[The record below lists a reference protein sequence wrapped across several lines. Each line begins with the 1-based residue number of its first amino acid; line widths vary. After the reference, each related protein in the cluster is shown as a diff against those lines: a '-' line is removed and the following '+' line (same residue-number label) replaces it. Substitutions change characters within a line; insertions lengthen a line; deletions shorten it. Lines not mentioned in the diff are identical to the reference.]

1 MGCDKIK
8 MFNMKEY
15 DHKKIEEKW
24 KRKWLEDNIYEAVD
38 FSSKPKRYILAEF
51 PYPSGNSLHAGHMM
65 RYTAPDVYAR
75 YLRMKGYNVLFP
87 MGWDA
92 FGLPAE
98 NHAIKTGVNPA
109 VITHEIIQ
117 KFRESFLR
125 MGYGIDWN
133 REIDTSSPEYYK
145 WTQWIFLKF
154 FENGLAE
161 YKETPIW
168 WCEDLKTVLADE
180 EVITD
185 KDGNKISERGEKPV
199 IKKMLKQWVL
209 KIPAYAE
216 KLIEGLDKV
225 DFPES
230 IKTAQRN
237 WIGKSEGANIIFDV
251 DGDKIEIFTTRPDT
265 IFGVTFMVFA
275 PEHPFVKKVLSKIE
289 NKEEVTN
296 YIGISKNKSDLERQL
311 QKEKTGVILKG
322 IEATVP
328 LTNKKVPVFIAD
340 YVLTDYGTGVIMAV
354 PAHDERDYDF
364 AKKFNLEIIE
374 VIKPE
379 NSAKENYSDISNDT
393 DSNSDKEA
401 TQKADD
407 SNEGQEELGFYTG
420 DGIMVNSGKYSGMKS
435 VDFRNKVVEDLER
448 DGIGGNAVNY
458 KIRDWVFS
466 RQRYWGEPI
475 PLVHTPD
482 GVKAIC
488 NTENPDEVDK
498 YLPLT
503 LPEIADFRPSDDGA
517 SPLERNSDW
526 VNINFNGQHARRETN
541 TMPNWAGSCW
551 YYLRYTDPNN
561 NDEFADKEKMKY
573 WLPVDKYFG
582 GAEHTTLHLLY
593 SRFWHRF
600 LFDIGLVPTE
610 EPYSWRING
619 GLLLS
624 PDGSKMSKSA
634 DNGIDPI
641 TEIEKFGAD
650 SLRTTI
656 CFMGP
661 YDETYPWNPNI
672 IKTVN
677 KLIKTIYGLQD
688 KVLDTKSDEI
698 ILKAYH
704 LMIKNVST
712 MIENLKMNTYVSEIM
727 IFVNQLKRAEN
738 ISTDIWLGFIKVLS
752 PLAPFVAEELWNDY
766 HGFSEWR
773 KEYSIHL
780 QPWPSVNEKYLE
792 TDIIVIPVQVNGK
805 VRTEVE
811 INKGDTE
818 DAVKEKVLTD
828 EKIQKSLQGKGIQ
841 KFIYVPHKIAN
852 IVLEP

>member
-1 MGCDKIK
+1 MMPSIAGCDKIK

-24 KRKWLEDNIYEAVD
+24 KNKWLEDNIYEAFD
-38 FSSKPKRYILAEF
+38 FSEKPKKYILAEF

-98 NHAIKTGVNPA
+98 NYAIKTGINPA
-109 VITHEIIQ
+109 VITNETIQ
-117 KFRESFLR
+117 KFKESFLK

-209 KIPAYAE
+209 KIPSYAE

-230 IKTAQRN
+230 IKIAQKN
-237 WIGKSEGANIIFDV
+237 WIGKSEGANIIFDI
-251 DGDKIEIFTTRPDT
+251 DGEKIEIFTTRPDT
-265 IFGVTFMVFA
+265 VFGVTFMVFA
-275 PEHPFVKKVLSKIE
+275 PEHQFIKKILDKVE
-289 NKEEVTN
+289 NKDDVTK
-296 YIGISKNKSDLERQL
+296 YIEKSRNKSDLERQI
-311 QKEKTGVILKG
+311 QKDKTGEILKG

-328 LTNKKVPVFIAD
+328 FTNKKVPVFIAD
-340 YVLTDYGTGVIMAV
+340 YVLMDYGTGVIMAV
-354 PAHDERDYDF
+354 PAHDERDYEF
-364 AKKFNLEIIE
+364 AQKFNLEIIE

-379 NSAKENYSDISNDT
+379 NPEKNEDQVFNVEGDYKEPT
-393 DSNSDKEA
+393 
-401 TQKADD
+401 
-407 SNEGQEELGFYTG
+407 LYTG
-420 DGIMVNSGKYSGMKS
+420 EGVMVNSDQYSGMKS
-435 VDFRNKVVEDLER
+435 VDFKNKVVEDLEK
-448 DGIGGNAVNY
+448 DGKGNKAVNY

-475 PLVHTPD
+475 PLVHTSE

-488 NTENPDEVDK
+488 NTDDPEEVSTS
-498 YLPLT
+498 LPLT

-517 SPLERNSDW
+517 SPLERNSEW
-526 VNINFNGQHARRETN
+526 VNINFKGSPARRETN

-551 YYLRYTDPNN
+551 YYLRYTDPKNEY
-561 NDEFADKEKMKY
+561 EFANKDKMSY
-573 WLPVDKYFG
+573 WLPVDRYFG
-582 GAEHTTLHLLY
+582 GAEHTTVHLLY
-593 SRFWHRF
+593 SRFWHKF
-600 LFDIGLVPTE
+600 LYDLNLVSTE
-610 EPYSWRING
+610 EPYSWRLNG
-619 GLLLS
+619 GLLLTEQ
-624 PDGSKMSKSA
+624 GSKMSKSSE
-634 DNGIDPI
+634 NGVDPI
-641 TEIEKFGAD
+641 TEIDKFGAD

-677 KLIKTIYGLQD
+677 KLIKTIYSLQD
-688 KVLDTKSDEI
+688 KVSDTKSDER
-698 ILKAYH
+698 ILKSYH
-704 LMIKNVST
+704 LMVKNINK
-712 MIENLKMNTYVSEIM
+712 MIENLKMNTCVSEIM
-727 IFVNQLKRAEN
+727 IFVNQLKKAEN
-738 ISTDIWLGFIKVLS
+738 ISTDIWLGFIKILS
-752 PLAPFVAEELWNDY
+752 PFAPFVAEELWNNY

-773 KEYSIHL
+773 KEYSVHL
-780 QPWPSVNEKYLE
+780 QPWPKFDEKIFE
-792 TDIIVIPVQVNGK
+792 NNMITIPIQVNGR
-805 VRTEVE
+805 VRSEIE
-811 INKGDTE
+811 INKDDTE
-818 DAVKEKVLTD
+818 DVVKEKALSD
-828 EKIQKSLQGKGIQ
+828 EKINKFIDGKNVK
-841 KFIYVPHKIAN
+841 KFIYIPGKIVN
-852 IVLEP
+852 IVL